1 MEYELNR
8 DQIPAH
14 VAIIMDGNGRWAQQ
28 QGHQRTFGH
37 ENGVESV
44 RSVVEGACELGIPYL
59 TLYAFSTENWNRPKE
74 EIDVLMGLLGKAI
87 AEEVDKLHAN
97 GVRLL
102 TTGRMENLP
111 VDCQTALQKA
121 MEKTAGNTRLSL
133 VLALSYSGRSEIVD
147 VAKSI
152 AREAAA
158 GNLNPDNIDETTI
171 QQHLYHP
178 EIPDVDLMIRTGGDM
193 RVSNFLLWE
202 IAYAELFFTPVLWP
216 DFRKENLREI
226 VTQFSSRERRFGKTG
241 EQVRAH

>member
-1 MEYELNR
+1 MSK
-8 DQIPAH
+8 DIKH

-158 GNLNPDNIDETTI
+158 GTLNPDNIDETTI

-178 EIPDVDLMIRTGGDM
+178 EIPDVDLMIR
-193 RVSNFLLWE
+193 E